1 MSSFRRAGVADTG
14 IRPGLHGQTLI
25 SMGLV
30 DLDRLL
36 SGGLPLASVL
46 LILEDAYSGQHLN
59 LMRYFIAEGLACR
72 QRVLWLTGSPPPGGP
87 AAFLP
92 AEASPSQSGGSV
104 AEDDGGKEQPELRI
118 AWQYKKY
125 IKDDSPVQAGGTYRP
140 APRSSSSS
148 TARTVAAGVGREWCH
163 SYDLTRPMGEEALGA
178 SSLDVVRCSGP
189 NAYGEAD
196 AAADAFLSSLRTAPE
211 AGPGPGSGAATTAT
225 LPGQRSG
232 GVGRLVFES
241 AGSLAWGGGGSGA
254 SEQMLLR
261 LLYNV
266 RRRAMQAR
274 CAVMMTVPAGL
285 LSPGCAAR
293 LPHLADTVLALEGL
307 MDDMPLFK
315 LLPDPNSA
323 VALLSLRKVSSAGMV
338 GPRLPDGQL
347 YVVRNKRRR
356 LALSPVEVD
365 PDAEERQAE
374 AAAKAAEAFGVKAA
388 AAAGGNTASA
398 SASAAIS
405 GSAGSAGGRKN
416 TAALLC
422 GGPPAAGNK
431 ALDF

>member
-1 MSSFRRAGVADTG
+1 MSLFRRAGVADTG

-46 LILEDAYSGQHLN
+46 LILEDAYSGQHLS

-92 AEASPSQSGGSV
+92 AEASPSQSSGSV

-125 IKDDSPVQAGGTYRP
+125 IKDDPPVQAGGTSRP
-140 APRSSSSS
+140 VPRSSSSSS

-189 NAYGEAD
+189 DAYQEAD
-196 AAADAFLSSLRTAPE
+196 AAAAAFLSSLRTAPD
-211 AGPGPGSGAATTAT
+211 ATAT
-225 LPGQRSG
+225 FPGLRSG
-232 GVGRLVFES
+232 GVGRLVVES
-241 AGSLAWGGGGSGA
+241 AGSLAWSGGGSGA

-266 RRRAMQAR
+266 RQRAMQAR

-323 VALLSLRKVSSAGMV
+323 VALLSVRKVSSAGMV

-365 PDAEERQAE
+365 PDAEERAAE

-388 AAAGGNTASA
+388 AIAGGNAASA
-398 SASAAIS
+398 STSASVVVS
-405 GSAGSAGGRKN
+405 GSAGLSRAGKN